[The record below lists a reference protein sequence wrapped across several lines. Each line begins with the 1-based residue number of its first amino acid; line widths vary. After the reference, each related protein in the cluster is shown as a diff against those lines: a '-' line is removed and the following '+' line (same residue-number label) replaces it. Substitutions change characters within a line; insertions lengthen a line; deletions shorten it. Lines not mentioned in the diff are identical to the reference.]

1 MKDENLFVLNRITAL
16 LKERGVQQKVLC
28 EHLGL
33 KAQAYT
39 NWKGGGND
47 SYMKYLPQ
55 IAAFFG
61 VVAAVYPNLAFI
73 TRQVS
78 IDGERNTINEDIRT
92 FMRERR
98 YDLESEDAEGMT
110 FRIHG
115 IAGKLSKMYED
126 RITIRWNAEGFTMEG
141 LRKDILRLATGLET
155 TLQN

>member
-61 VVAAVYPNLAFI
+61 VSVDYLLGTPSPAEASLLPADVLDLIATF
-73 TRQVS
+73 S
-78 IDGERNTINEDIRT
+78 EDE
-92 FMRERR
+92 MR
-98 YDLESEDAEGMT
+98 DLENYVHY
-110 FRIHG
+110 IV
-115 IAGKLSKMYED
+115 SK
-126 RITIRWNAEGFTMEG
+126 
-141 LRKDILRLATGLET
+141 RK
-155 TLQN
+155 